1 MANAYTNTNTNMT
14 TSTGLT
20 PGMQT
25 YYNRELL
32 RTFEPNLVHLQFGEN
47 YRMPMNSGITMNMRK
62 MIPVA
67 AKTTA
72 LEEGNP
78 GDGKMLAEV
87 AVTTTIQ
94 QFGDYARCS
103 DWLDM
108 VHLDENITRRVQRF
122 GDAGARSVD
131 ALVRDELAT
140 CTNVIYAGGKTAR
153 AQLTAAD
160 KLTSRE
166 LRKAVRTLKKNLAE
180 KFNGYYVAIVGPDTV
195 YDLQEDDAWVK
206 VSEYQDKENIYTGEV
221 GRLFGIRFVESTE
234 AKIFEGAG
242 ASSADVASRM
252 PPTCISARSSA
263 ATRTAAM
270 ASRRRRAVAASSEP
284 SATQLSITS
293 VITASSPKMPP
304 FSAASAISGT
314 AIRAR
319 VGWPPRFVHCQE
331 GHPRRGARGPD
342 STRRP
347 RRPARRL
354 SP

>member
-131 ALVRDELAT
+131 ALVREELAT

-160 KLTSRE
+160 KLTSKE

-242 ASSADVASRM
+242 ASSADVASVIVLGRYAYGLTSLKGAK
-252 PPTCISARSSA
+252 PRVIVKPAGSA
-263 ATRTAAM
+263 
-270 ASRRRRAVAASSEP
+270 
-284 SATQLSITS
+284 
-293 VITASSPKMPP
+293 
-304 FSAASAISGT
+304 GT
-314 AIRAR
+314 ADPIDQIST
-319 VGWPPRFVHCQE
+319 VGWKLDGFAAKLLQPEFAVRIECGFT
-331 GHPRRGARGPD
+331 A
-342 STRRP
+342 
-347 RRPARRL
+347 
-354 SP
+354 

>member
-78 GDGKMLAEV
+78 GEGKMLAEV

-94 QFGDYARCS
+94 QFGDFALCS

-131 ALVRDELAT
+131 AMVRDELAT

-160 KLTSRE
+160 KLTSKE

-242 ASSADVASRM
+242 ASSADVASVIVLGRYAYGLTSLKGNK
-252 PPTCISARSSA
+252 PRVVVKTAGSA
-263 ATRTAAM
+263 
-270 ASRRRRAVAASSEP
+270 
-284 SATQLSITS
+284 
-293 VITASSPKMPP
+293 
-304 FSAASAISGT
+304 GT
-314 AIRAR
+314 ADPLDQISSI
-319 VGWPPRFVHCQE
+319 GWKLDGFAAKLLQPEFAVRIECGFT
-331 GHPRRGARGPD
+331 A
-342 STRRP
+342 
-347 RRPARRL
+347 
-354 SP
+354 

>member
-160 KLTSRE
+160 KLTSTE

-242 ASSADVASRM
+242 ASSADVASVIVLGRYAYGLTSLKGNK
-252 PPTCISARSSA
+252 PRVVVKTAGSA
-263 ATRTAAM
+263 
-270 ASRRRRAVAASSEP
+270 
-284 SATQLSITS
+284 
-293 VITASSPKMPP
+293 
-304 FSAASAISGT
+304 GT
-314 AIRAR
+314 ADPLDQIST
-319 VGWPPRFVHCQE
+319 VGWKLDGFAAKLLQPEFAVRIECGFT
-331 GHPRRGARGPD
+331 A
-342 STRRP
+342 
-347 RRPARRL
+347 
-354 SP
+354 

>member
-32 RTFEPNLVHLQFGEN
+32 RTFEPHLVHLQFGEN

-78 GDGKMLAEV
+78 GEGKMLAEV

-160 KLTSRE
+160 KLTSKE

-242 ASSADVASRM
+242 ASSADVASVIVLGRYAYGLTSLKGAK
-252 PPTCISARSSA
+252 PRVIVKPAGSA
-263 ATRTAAM
+263 
-270 ASRRRRAVAASSEP
+270 
-284 SATQLSITS
+284 
-293 VITASSPKMPP
+293 
-304 FSAASAISGT
+304 GT
-314 AIRAR
+314 ADPIDQIST
-319 VGWPPRFVHCQE
+319 VGWKLDGFAAKLLQPEFAVRIECGFT
-331 GHPRRGARGPD
+331 A
-342 STRRP
+342 
-347 RRPARRL
+347 
-354 SP
+354 